1 MTNNATFMMVNPFD
15 LVIDL
20 PVDEAHV
27 KELEDSLRLHGKMLE
42 PVQVWLKDMRI
53 SNGFHRTTAAQRLE
67 WSEIPC
73 MVNDWTED
81 EFWDA
86 RIIAAKPH
94 KTVEDKRLAQWC
106 FESWKQSFGDEI
118 LSPDDVARVF
128 KKFGIEPTD
137 DDISPESL
145 LVYTVMEAIYSADFS
160 ESVRAGEKE
169 IIVKDAIGRKRRKYE
184 PLWAERNLT
193 KTEQWFKEKA
203 SRWGVPALDIRQK
216 LLMAVGLPSQ
226 ARMYLPTKSF
236 IATVAASR
244 QLKEASYLY
253 FDGDNVHFHDWVS
266 DVSSDK
272 IDGVSYDEYF
282 AKIESERKAEE
293 EAKAEKERIEYGR
306 KLAYWDSPQ
315 GKAEAEKK
323 DIERRTENITRWLGE
338 SIERIEWAVN
348 NAHGVPDAPSL
359 FAKFAQDANGR
370 MGKELVRV
378 DALAAYNARLRD
390 ENERLK
396 ERVASLERALSS
408 KVAVSERLASVVATS
423 PAN

>member
-53 SNGFHRTTAAQRLE
+53 SNGFHRTTAAQRLG
-67 WSEIPC
+67 WAEIPC

-106 FESWKQSFGDEI
+106 FESWKQSFGNDT
-118 LSPDDVARVF
+118 LSPDDVTQVF
-128 KKFGIEPTD
+128 KRYGIKPTD
-137 DDISPESL
+137 NDVSPDVL
-145 LVYTVMEAIYSADFS
+145 LVYTVMEAIHSANFS

-169 IIVKDAIGRKRRKYE
+169 IIIKDAIGRKRRKYE
-184 PLWAERNLT
+184 TVWAQRNLT
-193 KTEQWFKEKA
+193 ATEEWFRGKA
-203 SRWGVPALDIRQK
+203 SRWGVSVADIREK
-216 LLMAVGLPSQ
+216 LFLAVGLPRNISLML
-226 ARMYLPTKSF
+226 RTESF
-236 IATVAASR
+236 TATVAVAR
-244 QLKEASYLY
+244 QSKTGLEYVD
-253 FDGDNVHFHDWVS
+253 DGNEHFHQWVRDVS
-266 DVSSDK
+266 DNK

-282 AKIESERKAEE
+282 ARVESERKAAEQAEE
-293 EAKAEKERIEYGR
+293 EKRRLEYNK
-306 KLAYWDSPQ
+306 KLAYLESPQ
-315 GKAEAEKK
+315 GKAEAAKR
-323 DIERRTENITRWLGE
+323 DIEHRTETMTRWLNE
-338 SIERIEWAVN
+338 ATERIGWAA
-348 NAHGVPDAPSL
+348 NAAQGVPDAPSI
-359 FAKFAQDANGR
+359 FAKFANDANER
-370 MGKELVRV
+370 MGIELVRV

-390 ENERLK
+390 ENEKLK

-408 KVAVSERLASVVATS
+408 KVTIAKRLPDVIAIS
-423 PAN
+423 PSD